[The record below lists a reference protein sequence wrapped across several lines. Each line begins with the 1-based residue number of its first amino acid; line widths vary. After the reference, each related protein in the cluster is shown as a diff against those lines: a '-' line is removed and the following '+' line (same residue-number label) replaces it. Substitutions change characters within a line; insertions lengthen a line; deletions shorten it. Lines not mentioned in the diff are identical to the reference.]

1 MPDVATE
8 GLFYDSIR
16 IKGELQNNT
25 FTFTEAILEG
35 PTMNIVGQG
44 SIDIAQEK
52 VNLEVLVSPLK
63 TVDSIVGAIPII
75 RGITGGILIAVPV
88 KVRGDLANPEVVPLA
103 PAAVGGRIFDI
114 MKNTLQAPVKLITPN

>member
-1 MPDVATE
+1 MPA
-8 GLFYDSIR
+8 GNKKPN
-16 IKGELQNNT
+16 IKGKLQNNT

-35 PTMNIVGQG
+35 PAMNIVWQG

-88 KVRGDLANPEVVPLA
+88 AVRGDLANPEVVPLS
-103 PAAVGGRIFDI
+103 PGAVGGRIFDI
-114 MKNTLQAPVKLITPN
+114 MKNTLQAPVKLITPK